1 MTDPFA
7 RLGSFMYRFRW
18 WVLGAWL
25 VILGICGA
33 FAPKAVDVLQSG
45 GIEAP
50 GSDSSVASGLLA
62 GEFNVSAL
70 NNVAIVLRS
79 DTQTVDDAQFEEQ
92 VVDAGKRVRG
102 VEGVTRV
109 VTYYGTLLPTLVS
122 EDEHTTI
129 VFASLKGDEGEA
141 QTYVEGV
148 REALEETSLEHY
160 VTGAAAVNHD
170 FQETSEKDL
179 KRAEVLTAGLVL
191 LLLLFTFRTV
201 VAAVV
206 PLLLGAAAVI
216 SATAVL
222 YLIGS
227 LADTSIFALNIASM
241 IGLGLAIDFSL
252 IVVSR
257 FREELAKHKDPQ
269 LATAITM
276 ATAGRSI
283 VYSGITVML
292 AMLVLTVMV
301 DLMVIRSISLGV
313 LLVAATALIAGV
325 TLLPAVL
332 GLLSFKLERLRV
344 IPKGKPKPEE
354 QGFWYR
360 FSHAVMRRP
369 VIWLSV
375 SLAIIL
381 VLAWPAREMKL
392 LGATPKL
399 LPGAAESVKGV
410 DILNEEFGENLLS
423 PIQIVVTTP
432 DEGVFTPKFLVAL
445 DRLTNSLEAD
455 PRAASVT
462 SLATYMVAE
471 PRDGR
476 WSRITAKHDFAPAPD
491 ISNLEEDEVTPG
503 VFLENTIDVWAD
515 EVPHSPGY
523 FGFAR
528 FNFPSGA
535 DHQLKVTPTFQVY
548 RVNTGS
554 LKVQARGPVKL
565 WRNADFGERDK
576 GQDIA
581 AGTEVTLAPGDQLIV
596 PPQTGVTSARRR
608 GDRDDRRR
616 HLPRAPGHRGADHLA
631 GRRADVRPVP
641 GHPARRDRRRARI
654 ELPEGRGEH
663 QARPVAHGGG
673 RAVPAPSPP
682 GPRADRR
689 RVRHP
694 DDLLVARRW

>member
-18 WVLGAWL
+18 YVLGAWL
-25 VILGICGA
+25 VILGVCGA

-70 NNVAIVLRS
+70 NNVAIVLHS
-79 DTQTVDDAQFEEQ
+79 DTQTIDDDEFEQQ

-257 FREELAKHKDPQ
+257 FREEFAKHKDPQ

-313 LLVAATALIAGV
+313 MLVAATALIAGV

-332 GLLSFKLERLRV
+332 GLLIIQAGAAAGDPEGQAQAGGTGVLVPVQPRRHAPAVGLAVRVARDHRRPRLAGTRDEAARRDAEAAARRGRVGQGRRHPQRGVRREPAVTDPDRRDDAGRRCLHAEVPRRPGPADELAGCRPARCLGHVAGDVHGRRAARRALVAHHGQARLRAGAGHLQ
-344 IPKGKPKPEE
+344 PGRGRGDSGRLPRE
-354 QGFWYR
+354 
-360 FSHAVMRRP
+360 HDRR
-369 VIWLSV
+369 
-375 SLAIIL
+375 
-381 VLAWPAREMKL
+381 
-392 LGATPKL
+392 LG
-399 LPGAAESVKGV
+399 
-410 DILNEEFGENLLS
+410 
-423 PIQIVVTTP
+423 
-432 DEGVFTPKFLVAL
+432 
-445 DRLTNSLEAD
+445 R
-455 PRAASVT
+455 
-462 SLATYMVAE
+462 
-471 PRDGR
+471 
-476 WSRITAKHDFAPAPD
+476 
-491 ISNLEEDEVTPG
+491 
-503 VFLENTIDVWAD
+503 
-515 EVPHSPGY
+515 
-523 FGFAR
+523 
-528 FNFPSGA
+528 
-535 DHQLKVTPTFQVY
+535 
-548 RVNTGS
+548 
-554 LKVQARGPVKL
+554 RGPAQPRLLRLRTVQL
-565 WRNADFGERDK
+565 PERR
-576 GQDIA
+576 Q
-581 AGTEVTLAPGDQLIV
+581 
-596 PPQTGVTSARRR
+596 
-608 GDRDDRRR
+608 
-616 HLPRAPGHRGADHLA
+616 PRAPGHADVPGLPRQHGQPEGPGARSGQALA
-631 GRRADVRPVP
+631 QRRLRRSRQGPGRRRRHG
-641 GHPARRDRRRARI
+641 GH
-654 ELPEGRGEH
+654 
-663 QARPVAHGGG
+663 ARP
-673 RAVPAPSPP
+673 RRS
-682 GPRADRR
+682 ADRPAADGSDAAAPTR
-689 RVRHP
+689 RPR
-694 DDLLVARRW
+694 

>member
-50 GSDSSVASGLLA
+50 GSDSSIASGLLA

-70 NNVAIVLRS
+70 NNVAIVLHS
-79 DTQTVDDAQFEEQ
+79 DTQTIDDAQFEEQ

-257 FREELAKHKDPQ
+257 FREELAKHKDPP
-269 LATAITM
+269 
-276 ATAGRSI
+276 AGD
-283 VYSGITVML
+283 G
-292 AMLVLTVMV
+292 
-301 DLMVIRSISLGV
+301 DHDGD
-313 LLVAATALIAGV
+313 
-325 TLLPAVL
+325 
-332 GLLSFKLERLRV
+332 
-344 IPKGKPKPEE
+344 
-354 QGFWYR
+354 
-360 FSHAVMRRP
+360 RRP
-369 VIWLSV
+369 
-375 SLAIIL
+375 
-381 VLAWPAREMKL
+381 
-392 LGATPKL
+392 
-399 LPGAAESVKGV
+399 
-410 DILNEEFGENLLS
+410 
-423 PIQIVVTTP
+423 
-432 DEGVFTPKFLVAL
+432 L
-445 DRLTNSLEAD
+445 DRLLGHH
-455 PRAASVT
+455 RAC
-462 SLATYMVAE
+462 
-471 PRDGR
+471 
-476 WSRITAKHDFAPAPD
+476 
-491 ISNLEEDEVTPG
+491 
-503 VFLENTIDVWAD
+503 
-515 EVPHSPGY
+515 SPC
-523 FGFAR
+523 
-528 FNFPSGA
+528 SC
-535 DHQLKVTPTFQVY
+535 
-548 RVNTGS
+548 
-554 LKVQARGPVKL
+554 
-565 WRNADFGERDK
+565 
-576 GQDIA
+576 
-581 AGTEVTLAPGDQLIV
+581 
-596 PPQTGVTSARRR
+596 
-608 GDRDDRRR
+608 
-616 HLPRAPGHRGADHLA
+616 
-631 GRRADVRPVP
+631 
-641 GHPARRDRRRARI
+641 
-654 ELPEGRGEH
+654 
-663 QARPVAHGGG
+663 
-673 RAVPAPSPP
+673 
-682 GPRADRR
+682 
-689 RVRHP
+689 
-694 DDLLVARRW
+694 